1 MAAGGYRFAGGSL
14 HFSLSAR
21 LAARV
26 RPRSAGTPFYLGFAL
41 GYGLASLSC
50 TLPIFLAV
58 VGTSVTART
67 MWSSLGSLV
76 MYGLGM
82 GFVIVT
88 LTLAAGAF
96 QATLDLRL
104 RRLLPAISRLGTIA
118 LFVAGGYI
126 VYYWLTVGGLL
137 QRLT

>member
-1 MAAGGYRFAGGSL
+1 
-14 HFSLSAR
+14 
-21 LAARV
+21 
-26 RPRSAGTPFYLGFAL
+26 
-41 GYGLASLSC
+41 
-50 TLPIFLAV
+50 
-58 VGTSVTART
+58 

-96 QATLDLRL
+96 QAALDRRL
-104 RRLLPAISRLGTIA
+104 RRLLPFMGGIGTIA
-118 LFVAGGYI
+118 LFAAGGYV

-137 QRLT
+137 HSLALLG